1 MMSIATAVYVDGYNL
16 YYGRI
21 RNTSFKWIDLL
32 RLFEIVLRDQDPT
45 SDLEHLH
52 YFTAMALGRFSTHGG
67 ASVAA
72 QESFLRAHEHLHPR
86 RFLKTLGKHSMDR
99 KGVLL
104 PVFDPGTAYDR
115 SRRTRVWRIE
125 EKQTDV
131 NIALA
136 MYRDAASGR
145 YAQMVICS
153 NDSDVEPV
161 LRAIRE
167 DFPQVRLGVV
177 TPRHPP
183 ASGGPTG
190 RAVSSSLDN
199 QADWTRAHLLDD
211 ELRRALLPP
220 RVQTGRKPI
229 TKPAHW

>member
-1 MMSIATAVYVDGYNL
+1 MMPIATVVYVDGYNL
-16 YYGRI
+16 YYGRL
-21 RNTSFKWIDLL
+21 RGTSFKWTDLL
-32 RLFEIVLRDQDPT
+32 RLFEIVLRDQDPANH
-45 SDLEHLH
+45 LRHLH
-52 YFTAMALGRFSTHGG
+52 YFTAMALGRFATHGD

-72 QESFLRAHEHLHPR
+72 QESYLRAHEHLHPQ
-86 RFLKTLGKHSMDR
+86 RFRKTLGKHSIDR

-104 PVFDPGTAYDR
+104 PVFDPDTTYDR
-115 SRRTRVWRIE
+115 TRRTRVWKIE

-145 YAQMVICS
+145 YEQMVICS

-167 DFPQVRLGVV
+167 DFPDIRLGVV

-183 ASGGPTG
+183 VSGSPAG
-190 RAVSSSLDN
+190 RALSSSLDA

-211 ELRRALLPP
+211 ELKRAQLPP

-229 TKPAHW
+229 PKPGHW

>member
-1 MMSIATAVYVDGYNL
+1 MAITTAVYVDGYNL

-21 RNTSFKWIDLL
+21 RNTCFKWIDVV
-32 RLFEIVLRDQDPT
+32 RLFEILLHDQNPT
-45 SDLEHLH
+45 NELAHVH
-52 YFTAMALGRFSTHGG
+52 YFTAMALGRFATHGG

-72 QESFLRAHEHLHPR
+72 QACYLRAHEHLHPD
-86 RFLKTLGKHSMDR
+86 RFLKTLGRHSMER
-99 KGVLL
+99 KGTLL
-104 PVFDPGTAYDR
+104 PVFNPDGPYHR
-115 SRRTRVWRIE
+115 KQRIRVWKIE

-167 DFPQVRLGVV
+167 DFPHIRLGVV

-183 ASGGPTG
+183 DGGGPAG
-190 RAVSSSLDN
+190 RSVSSSLDGR
-199 QADWTRAHLLDD
+199 ADWTRTHLLDD
-211 ELRRALLPP
+211 ELKRALLPL

-229 TKPAHW
+229 RKPEHW